1 MRSPEPVPEKY
12 YIQATAARGAD
23 DRTRVLKQGES
34 FGVFDRSGTIPEG
47 GKGELGIFHEGTRFL
62 SRFELLL
69 DGQPPLLLASAADR
83 HNELVTNLTNP
94 DLHAGGR
101 ITLQKDTVHLLGTG
115 LLWQAA
121 YRLRLRVRNY
131 AMTAVD
137 LGLRLL
143 FAADYADVF
152 EVRGMPRER
161 RGRMLETVVGKASVL
176 LGYHGLDDRVRRTRI
191 TFSPAPAEL
200 SGGAALL
207 RRSLAA
213 REEQTIEVTV
223 ACESGAMSPGRPAV
237 LTFADAA
244 RSAARLRRRS
254 AAQVAIKSSNEQLN
268 DWTHRSGADIQM
280 MITDTDHGPYPY
292 AGIPW
297 FSTVFGRDGIITAL
311 ATLWM
316 FPELARGVLAF
327 LAHHQAV
334 ERDAERDAEPGKILH
349 EMRAGE
355 MAALGEVP
363 FGCYYGSVD
372 STPLFVML
380 AGEYW
385 ARTADREQ
393 AAAIWPHV
401 ERALA
406 WIDRDGDAD
415 GDGFVEYSRR
425 SSQGLASQGWK
436 DSGDSIS
443 HQDGSLAEGPVA
455 LCEVQAYVYA
465 ARRRAAELAAALG
478 KRQRAGE
485 LLRQAEELRR
495 RFEEAFWL
503 EGLGTYALALD
514 GDKRPC
520 AVRASNAGH
529 CLYGGIAA
537 AERAASVAAT
547 LTAAGSYS
555 GWGIRTLDEAE
566 ARYNPMSYHNGSVW
580 PHDNALIA
588 AGLARYGLREAAA
601 KVFGGLFAA
610 SVFIDLH
617 RMPELF
623 CGFPRRPHEGPTLYP
638 VACSPQSW
646 AAAAVFLLLQSTLG
660 LVIDAPNRR
669 LCLDRP
675 DLPRIIQKLE
685 IRNLQVA
692 GASLDL
698 TFRRH
703 LRDIGVTVERKAGD
717 LEVVVVK

>member
-1 MRSPEPVPEKY
+1 MRSLEPVPEKY
-12 YIQATAARGAD
+12 YIVATAARGAD
-23 DRTRVLKQGES
+23 DRTRVLKEGES
-34 FGVFDRSGTIPEG
+34 FGVFDRSGTIPAG
-47 GKGELGIFHEGTRFL
+47 GKGELGLFHEGTRFL

-69 DGQPPLLLASAADR
+69 DDQPLLLLASAADR
-83 HNELVTNLTNP
+83 DHALITNLTNP
-94 DLHAGGR
+94 DLWAGGR
-101 ITLQKDTVHLLGTG
+101 IALQKDTIHLLGAG
-115 LLWQAA
+115 LLWQGA
-121 YRLRLRVRNY
+121 YYLRLRVRNY

-137 LGLRLL
+137 LRLRLL
-143 FAADYADVF
+143 FAADYVDLF
-152 EVRGMPRER
+152 EVRGTPRQR
-161 RGRMLETVVGKASVL
+161 RGRMLDPVVGRASVL

-191 TFSPAPAEL
+191 TLSPVPAEL
-200 SGGAALL
+200 SDGAALL
-207 RRSLAA
+207 RRRLAP
-213 REEQTIEVTV
+213 REEQAFEVTV
-223 ACESGAMSPGRPAV
+223 AFESGAESPAV
-237 LTFADAA
+237 LSFGRAAA
-244 RSAARLRRRS
+244 RSAAGLRRRG
-254 AAQVAIKSSNEQLN
+254 ATQVRIESSNEQF
-268 DWTHRSGADIQM
+268 DEWTRRSGTDIQM
-280 MITDTDHGPYPY
+280 MTTDTGHGLYPY

-311 ATLWM
+311 STLWM
-316 FPELARGVLAF
+316 VPELARGVLRF
-327 LAHHQAV
+327 LARHQAAAG
-334 ERDAERDAEPGKILH
+334 DAERDAEPGKILH

-372 STPLFVML
+372 ATPLFVML

-385 ARTADREQ
+385 ARTADRELLT
-393 AAAIWPHV
+393 AIWPHV

-406 WIDRDGDAD
+406 WIDDYGDAD

-443 HQDGSLAEGPVA
+443 HRDGSLAEGPVA

-478 KRQRAGE
+478 QRRRAGE
-485 LLRQAEELRR
+485 LLRQAEELQR
-495 RFEEAFWL
+495 RFEQAFWCDDL
-503 EGLGTYALALD
+503 ATYALALD

-529 CLYGGIAA
+529 CLYGGIAG
-537 AERAASVAAT
+537 AERAGRVAAT

-555 GWGIRTLDEAE
+555 GWGIRTLDDGE

-588 AGLARYGLREAAA
+588 TGLARYGLRDAAA
-601 KVFGGLFAA
+601 KVFDGLFAA
-610 SVFIDLH
+610 SVFVDLH

-638 VACSPQSW
+638 VACSPQAW

-669 LCLDRP
+669 LILDRP
-675 DLPRIIQKLE
+675 DLPQVLKRLK
-685 IRNLQVA
+685 IRNLRIA

-703 LRDIGVTVERKAGD
+703 LRDVGVTVDRKSGE
-717 LEVVVVK
+717 LEVVVHK

>member
-1 MRSPEPVPEKY
+1 MQSPEPVPEKY
-12 YIQATAARGAD
+12 YIVATAARGAD
-23 DRTRVLKQGES
+23 ERTRVLKEGES
-34 FGVFDRSGTIPEG
+34 FGVFDRSGTIPAG
-47 GKGELGIFHEGTRFL
+47 GKGELGLYHEGTRFL

-69 DGQPPLLLASAADR
+69 ADRPLLLLAAAADR
-83 HNELVTNLTNP
+83 DHALITNLTNP
-94 DLHAGGR
+94 DLWDGGR
-101 ITLQKDTVHLLGTG
+101 IALQRDSIHLLGTG
-115 LLWQAA
+115 MLWQAA
-121 YRLRLRVRNY
+121 YYLRLRVRNY

-137 LGLRLL
+137 LRLRLL
-143 FAADYADVF
+143 FAADYADLF
-152 EVRGMPRER
+152 EVRGTPRQR
-161 RGRMLETVVGKASVL
+161 RGRMLEPVVGRSSVV
-176 LGYHGLDDRVRRTRI
+176 LGYQGLDGRVRRTRI
-191 TFSPAPAEL
+191 TWSPVPAEL
-200 SGGAALL
+200 SDGAALL
-207 RRSLAA
+207 HRRLLP
-213 REEQTIEVTV
+213 REEQVIAVTV
-223 ACESGAMSPGRPAV
+223 GFEAGAEAPAAITFGRA
-237 LTFADAA
+237 AA
-244 RSAARLRRRS
+244 RAAAGLRRRD
-254 AAQVAIKSSNEQLN
+254 AAQVSIKSSNEQL
-268 DWTHRSGADIQM
+268 DEWIDRSSADIRM
-280 MITDTDHGPYPY
+280 MTTDTGHGLYPY

-311 ATLWM
+311 STLWM
-316 FPELARGVLAF
+316 DPDLARGVLGF
-327 LAHHQAV
+327 LARHQAAAS
-334 ERDAERDAEPGKILH
+334 DAERDAEPGKILH
-349 EMRAGE
+349 EIRAGE

-372 STPLFVML
+372 ATPLFVLL

-385 ARTADREQ
+385 ARTADRELL
-393 AAAIWPHV
+393 ATIWPHV

-406 WIDRDGDAD
+406 WIDDYGDAD

-443 HQDGSLAEGPVA
+443 HRDGSLAEGPIA

-478 KRQRAGE
+478 KRQRSGE
-485 LLRQAEELRR
+485 LLQQAEDLRR
-495 RFEEAFWL
+495 RFEEVFWCEDL
-503 EGLGTYALALD
+503 ATYALALD

-529 CLYGGIAA
+529 CLYGGIAS
-537 AERAASVAAT
+537 AERAGRVAAT
-547 LTAAGSYS
+547 LTAAGSCS
-555 GWGIRTLDEAE
+555 GWGIRTLDEGE

-601 KVFGGLFAA
+601 KVFGSLFAA
-610 SVFIDLH
+610 SVFVDLH

-638 VACSPQSW
+638 VACAPQAW

-660 LVIDAPNRR
+660 LIVDAPNRR

-675 DLPRIIQKLE
+675 ELPPIMKRLE
-685 IRNLQVA
+685 VRNLRIA

-698 TFRRH
+698 SFRRH
-703 LRDIGVTVERKAGD
+703 LRDVGVTVERKAGELD
-717 LEVVVVK
+717 VVVRK